1 MLKAQGTTQLRRKA
15 TWEKKNYQLSPELMT
30 YALLRSF
37 SHTSYGICHVPLSHI
52 TPYVPVSDKPLQMQ
66 HTRDLHIRSDE
77 LKELVLS
84 ACVAVSC
91 VCVYIVH
98 EIVLSYFQDA
108 CCTNVQTCAYVCTLC
123 EATCSVFVLCVR
135 ANACLLRSLVKPLSA
150 LRNVVREVHICP
162 CGIAALVLAALQR
175 STKDSFI

>member
-1 MLKAQGTTQLRRKA
+1 MG
-15 TWEKKNYQLSPELMT
+15 KKNYQLSPELMT
-30 YALLRSF
+30 YAISRSF

-52 TPYVPVSDKPLQMQ
+52 VPYVPVSGKPLQMR
-66 HTRDLHIRSDE
+66 HTHDWHIRGYE

-98 EIVLSYFQDA
+98 EFVLSYFQDA
-108 CCTNVQTCAYVCTLC
+108 CCTNVETCAYVCTLC
-123 EATCSVFVLCVR
+123 EATCSAFVLCVR
-135 ANACLLRSLVKPLSA
+135 ANACLPRRCPVKPLSA
-150 LRNVVREVHICP
+150 LRNVVHKVRICP
-162 CGIAALVLAALQR
+162 CGIAALQR